1 LRTYHRNLQR
11 GIKLFGEHA
20 DNKEHFL
27 SVNIGSTII
36 RIHHPTN
43 RRLPPLEYKPDATI
57 ILRNRRKIVFQV
69 LDTQAGKN
77 REIEADMFRGFLS
90 GEVSIMVFVTKSRE
104 NAKNVDRISI
114 ILAENLSGYGVPDE
128 SMPITIAL
136 IIPDTVR
143 NAEGAL
149 RYLNDIRS
157 KLIAPF

>member
-1 LRTYHRNLQR
+1 
-11 GIKLFGEHA
+11 
-20 DNKEHFL
+20 
-27 SVNIGSTII
+27 
-36 RIHHPTN
+36 
-43 RRLPPLEYKPDATI
+43 
-57 ILRNRRKIVFQV
+57 V

-114 ILAENLSGYGVPDE
+114 ILAENLSGYGVSDE

-136 IIPDTVR
+136 IIPETVR

-149 RYLNDIRS
+149 RYLNNIRS
-157 KLIAPF
+157 KLISPL